1 MGLAIA
7 QASDYADFTQLN
19 NQKRKHM
26 SAQNKRDRLIESAA
40 ILFHHNG
47 TTTTS
52 LADIAKHADIPIGN
66 VYYYFK
72 TKEELAL
79 AAISKR
85 KEQFTAAY
93 AILDENIP
101 DPRQRLI
108 EAINYFDKVSD
119 EYMRYGCPIGKIIED
134 ADTEKDAVAQT
145 AAQVLTDFVDWAEKQ
160 FRNLGHTDDARHYAT
175 TMMAGIQGA
184 TIMAKAFRDPAIIHY
199 EMARLTTWLESL
211 PNKRIQLGK
220 LGMRHTETVPGASNA
235 A

>member
-1 MGLAIA
+1 
-7 QASDYADFTQLN
+7 
-19 NQKRKHM
+19 M
-26 SAQNKRDRLIESAA
+26 STQNKRDRLVESAA

-47 TTTTS
+47 LSATS

-85 KEQFTAAY
+85 KEQFSAAY
-93 AILDENIP
+93 RLLDDNLP

-108 EAINYFDKVSD
+108 EAIRYFDKVSA
-119 EYMRYGCPIGKIIED
+119 EYTRYGCPIGKIIDD
-134 ADTEKDAVAQT
+134 ADTEKDTVAQT
-145 AAQVLTDFVDWAEKQ
+145 AAQVLGDFVSWAQQQ
-160 FRNLGHTDDARHYAT
+160 FGQLGHNDDAQTYAT
-175 TMMAGIQGA
+175 TLMAGIQGA
-184 TIMAKAFRDPAIIHY
+184 TIMAKASRDESVIKK
-199 EMARLTTWLESL
+199 EMIRLVTWVESL

-220 LGMRHTETVPGASNA
+220 IGMRNVDATAASNA

>member
-1 MGLAIA
+1 
-7 QASDYADFTQLN
+7 
-19 NQKRKHM
+19 M
-26 SAQNKRDRLIESAA
+26 SAQNKRDRLVDSAA

-47 TTTTS
+47 TTATS

-119 EYMRYGCPIGKIIED
+119 EYTRYGCPIGKIIED

-145 AAQVLTDFVDWAEKQ
+145 AAQVLIDFVDWAEKQ
-160 FRNLGHTDDARHYAT
+160 FRQLGHTEDARPYAT
-175 TMMAGIQGA
+175 TLMAGIQGA
-184 TIMAKAFRDPAIIHY
+184 TVMAKAFRNPQVIHY
-199 EMARLTTWLESL
+199 EMTRLAAWLESL
-211 PNKRIQLGK
+211 PNKRISLGK
-220 LGMRHTETVPGASNA
+220 LARRSSETAPDESNA
-235 A
+235 AA